1 MFERVIRGGRDMR
14 YFWHICF
21 VLISIICFKMF
32 FEVQQARQGIGGEAI
47 LLFVPAVMALLKLR
61 KDKKKG

>member
-1 MFERVIRGGRDMR
+1 MR

-21 VLISIICFKMF
+21 ALIAIICFKMF

-47 LLFVPAVMALLKLR
+47 LLFVPAIMALLKLR
-61 KDKKKG
+61 KTKRKDD